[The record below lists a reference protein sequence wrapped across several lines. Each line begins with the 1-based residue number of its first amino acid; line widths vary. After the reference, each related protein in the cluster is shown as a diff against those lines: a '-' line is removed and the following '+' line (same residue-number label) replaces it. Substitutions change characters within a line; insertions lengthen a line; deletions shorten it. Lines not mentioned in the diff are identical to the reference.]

1 MSEFDQ
7 FRRQLAELG
16 SSLNDLEYSDAREK
30 FDNLQK
36 IFEVNLSTI
45 PDHEQKLANREI
57 HDLHKKIEKVSYEYF
72 GPTIFIFENGNFE
85 SKLWIITYNWRLP
98 KLPFSKTKMVGSKN
112 DHQVDAEITRH
123 HSGQFCDLAR

>member
-30 FDNLQK
+30 FDHLQK

-57 HDLHKKIEKVSYEYF
+57 HDLHKKIEKV
-72 GPTIFIFENGNFE
+72 
-85 SKLWIITYNWRLP
+85 TYNYKNYRLQKWPQKRPSNP
-98 KLPFSKTKMVGSKN
+98 K
-112 DHQVDAEITRH
+112 
-123 HSGQFCDLAR
+123 

>member
-57 HDLHKKIEKVSYEYF
+57 HDLHKKIEKVTSAALF
-72 GPTIFIFENGNFE
+72 FA
-85 SKLWIITYNWRLP
+85 K
-98 KLPFSKTKMVGSKN
+98 KTKMAANTK
-112 DHQVDAEITRH
+112 IWP
-123 HSGQFCDLAR
+123 L

>member
-1 MSEFDQ
+1 MSEFDK

-57 HDLHKKIEKVSYEYF
+57 HDLHKKIEKVSYKYF
-72 GPTIFIFENGNFE
+72 RPELQILQLVETTNF
-85 SKLWIITYNWRLP
+85 SGLVAT
-98 KLPFSKTKMVGSKN
+98 TKN
-112 DHQVDAEITRH
+112 
-123 HSGQFCDLAR
+123 

>member
-16 SSLNDLEYSDAREK
+16 SSLNDLEYADAREK

-57 HDLHKKIEKVSYEYF
+57 HDLHKKIEKVYLSM
-72 GPTIFIFENGNFE
+72 ISI
-85 SKLWIITYNWRLP
+85 R
-98 KLPFSKTKMVGSKN
+98 VQGSADSGYSRVISRKSLKN
-112 DHQVDAEITRH
+112 LLR
-123 HSGQFCDLAR
+123 

>member
-30 FDNLQK
+30 FDHLQK

-57 HDLHKKIEKVSYEYF
+57 HDLHKKIEKVGKCSGLPEPR
-72 GPTIFIFENGNFE
+72 GDPLSRTIIQY
-85 SKLWIITYNWRLP
+85 SAIT
-98 KLPFSKTKMVGSKN
+98 K
-112 DHQVDAEITRH
+112 
-123 HSGQFCDLAR
+123 

>member
-57 HDLHKKIEKVSYEYF
+57 HDLHKKIEKVGLLLVLPGLIRPAY
-72 GPTIFIFENGNFE
+72 GLMIKFIFF
-85 SKLWIITYNWRLP
+85 
-98 KLPFSKTKMVGSKN
+98 
-112 DHQVDAEITRH
+112 
-123 HSGQFCDLAR
+123 

>member
-30 FDNLQK
+30 FDHLQK

-57 HDLHKKIEKVSYEYF
+57 HDLHKKIEKVGKCSELSEPA
-72 GPTIFIFENGNFE
+72 GDPLRWSIFIGGQH
-85 SKLWIITYNWRLP
+85 IRL
-98 KLPFSKTKMVGSKN
+98 KHLFRVET
-112 DHQVDAEITRH
+112 H
-123 HSGQFCDLAR
+123 

>member
-57 HDLHKKIEKVSYEYF
+57 HDLHKKIEKVSSAALISQNLYSR
-72 GPTIFIFENGNFE
+72 P
-85 SKLWIITYNWRLP
+85 
-98 KLPFSKTKMVGSKN
+98 
-112 DHQVDAEITRH
+112 
-123 HSGQFCDLAR
+123 

>member
-57 HDLHKKIEKVSYEYF
+57 HDLHKKIEKVGLLSVLPGLMRPAYGLMIYF
-72 GPTIFIFENGNFE
+72 LRK
-85 SKLWIITYNWRLP
+85 SP
-98 KLPFSKTKMVGSKN
+98 KSLL
-112 DHQVDAEITRH
+112 H
-123 HSGQFCDLAR
+123 